1 MPPSIAPLLV
11 IMNAIKSARDRE
23 MNSSPS
29 NYSFN
34 EIDNKEKKT
43 SSNSHA
49 YILLAFCLFFIL
61 MLITNTF
68 LSKRYSSYSHEYQYI
83 LFFSHAQP
91 EFKDHLY
98 KEGFCATEKCSYISL
113 ISKLEFWQLNQFIDE
128 KGYLDPQYAKYNV
141 KTQDELMPF
150 IKPVLT
156 VDDNE
161 NWQLEKF
168 ARYGLGQ
175 EAISALYSDNVLTHG
190 EIGILEAKI
199 ELMPSENIFLNAA
212 ISLYGNA
219 PKIKAFIERIPR
231 SQLLVKDEEEFGKI
245 VEEHILTTYS
255 KYGVF
260 DDYEDFLT
268 ESSRRQKYIIS
279 RINDMQSD
287 YLTGLLNE
295 FNSDGFLS
303 EGEVKILSVAF
314 VKENQKLESMSK
326 NSSNG

>member
-11 IMNAIKSARDRE
+11 MNAIKSARDRE
-23 MNSSPS
+23 MNISPS

-34 EIDNKEKKT
+34 EIDNKKKNT
-43 SSNSHA
+43 YSNAHG

-61 MLITNTF
+61 MLISNSF

-98 KEGFCATEKCSYISL
+98 KEGFCATDKCSYISL

-128 KGYLDPQYAKYNV
+128 KGYLDSQYAKYNV

-161 NWQLEKF
+161 NWQLERF
-168 ARYGLGQ
+168 ARYELGQ
-175 EAISALYSDNVLTHG
+175 EAISALYSDNVLTQG
-190 EIGILEAKI
+190 ELDILEAKL

-212 ISLYGNA
+212 ISLYGNT
-219 PKIKAFIERIPR
+219 PKLKAFIEHLSQ
-231 SQLLVKDEEEFGKI
+231 SQLLVKDEEEFEKI
-245 VEEHILTTYS
+245 VKEHILTTYA
-255 KYGVF
+255 KYGVV
-260 DDYEDFLT
+260 DGYEDFLT
-268 ESSRRQKYIIS
+268 ESSGRQKYIIS

-287 YLTGLLNE
+287 YLTGLLND

-303 EGEVKILSVAF
+303 DGEAKILRVAF
-314 VKENQKLESMSK
+314 VKENQKLEAMSK